1 MNLQDSKPTS
11 SKRGPW
17 IIGLV
22 AIAVVVAGAL
32 VYVGQ
37 AGSEALFSNSL
48 AFVLAMFGLVGTIF
62 LSLWGYRR
70 NREAHNAAALQ
81 HDFALQEIARIL
93 TWHFK
98 LGYDYDT
105 PTGGHI
111 AGWGWVDGTL
121 DGLHFRIGAE
131 TYSPAEG
138 ASRYETVVIVKPP
151 IECGFSTGTT
161 RGLKFT
167 RKRGKLVCREAPEL
181 SLEELEPL
189 VVRAVVSRAQ
199 LAVTLAPPAKY
210 FNSMSYELA
219 TQTDVSTLREAIA
232 ACAIVAKRLLV

>member
-1 MNLQDSKPTS
+1 MNLQDSKPTG

-22 AIAVVVAGAL
+22 AVAVVVAGAL

-37 AGSEALFSNSL
+37 AGSEALFSNWL
-48 AFVLAMFGLVGTIF
+48 AFVLAVFGLGGTIF

-70 NREAHNAAALQ
+70 NREAHNAAALE
-81 HDFALQEIARIL
+81 HDLALQEIARIF

-105 PTGGHI
+105 PMGGHI

-121 DGLHFRIGAE
+121 DGLRFRVGAE
-131 TYSPAEG
+131 GDSPGEG
-138 ASRYETVVIVKPP
+138 ATRYETVMIVKPP

-161 RGLKFT
+161 RDLKFT
-167 RKRGKLVCREAPEL
+167 RKTGKLACREAPEL
-181 SLEELEPL
+181 SLEELEPN
-189 VVRAVVSRAQ
+189 VVRAVISRAQ

-210 FNSMSYELA
+210 WKSMSYELA
-219 TQTDVSTLREAIA
+219 TQTDISTLREAIA
-232 ACAIVAKRLLV
+232 ACVIVAKRLLV